1 LVSQR
6 SHSCGLLSRFL
17 VSLAAPVLGAVLL
30 VLFFAPGAGAADL
43 ATLQAQVGKARSQAR
58 SLASS
63 VEIRTAQLQAA
74 AADAAAAGRR
84 ERALEAGLA
93 QSRARLQRIRGAAA
107 VEHSHLLVAQA
118 RFRRSQHQL
127 ALRLVAIYKSGSPD
141 VATVLLEADGFSDL
155 LTRTAYLKEINDA
168 DGALV
173 RRVQTLRD
181 AVRQFLDRL
190 RALRLQA
197 VGEVARMVN
206 ARNEVASIRAAAQQ
220 RAASLAR
227 ARSAQQAAL
236 SALRSRMAGWT
247 AQVRTLQQASAGPG
261 TSPGQTV
268 GRWLGDF
275 VIPKSVVLCESGG
288 NYGAVNP
295 KSGAGGAYQF
305 LPDTY
310 KGLGGKYSAPQVA
323 PKWEQ
328 DQLAA
333 KLWAGGQGA
342 GNWACAR

>member
-1 LVSQR
+1 MSLR
-6 SHSCGLLSRFL
+6 SHACELVSRFL
-17 VSLAAPVLGAVLL
+17 ISLAGPVLGAVVLALL
-30 VLFFAPGAGAADL
+30 LAPPVGAADL
-43 ATLQAQVGKARSQAR
+43 ATLQSQVGKARAQAR
-58 SLASS
+58 SMASS
-63 VEIRTAQLQAA
+63 VDIRTAQVAAA

-93 QSRARLQRIRGAAA
+93 RSRARLQALRGAAA
-107 VEHSHLLVAQA
+107 VVHSNLLLAQA
-118 RFRRSQHQL
+118 RFRRGQHQL
-127 ALRLVAIYKSGSPD
+127 AQRLVAIYKSGSPD
-141 VATVLLEADGFSDL
+141 VASVLLEADGFNDF

-181 AVRQFLDRL
+181 VVRQDLDRL
-190 RALRLQA
+190 RELRLLA
-197 VGEVARMVN
+197 VGEVARMES
-206 ARNEVASIRAAAQQ
+206 ARQEVASIRAAAER
-220 RAASLAR
+220 RAAALAQ
-227 ARSAQQAAL
+227 ARVAQQAAL

-247 AQVRTLQQASAGPG
+247 AQVRALQQASSRAG
-261 TSPGQTV
+261 TTPGQTI
-268 GRWLGDF
+268 GQLLGDF

-305 LPDTY
+305 LPSTY
-310 KGLGGKYSAPQVA
+310 KGLGGRFRAPQVA

-328 DQLAA
+328 DRLAA

-342 GNWACAR
+342 GNWACAK